1 MNVYELTA
9 EELYAAFFKN
19 VEPLNILNEGRT
31 AIAARLQTEH
41 KLKSDAAFYATDE
54 ILTYAQQLLDRR
66 EQE

>member
-19 VEPLNILNEGRT
+19 AAPQSVLNEGRT

-41 KLKSDAAFYATDE
+41 NLKPDAAFYATDE

-66 EQE
+66 QQE